1 MDIKALGRKHLERR
15 LAPLREVDFTRPQR
29 GWLRAMREA
38 LGLTTRQLAHRMGR
52 AQSVIVDAEK
62 SEERDAITLASLRQ
76 AAEAMGCVLVYAIVP
91 NEPIDEILRARAT
104 EIANTQLT
112 RMSHTM
118 ALENQSLNHADQQAE
133 RERLIE
139 ELLSGPT
146 TRLWNDKP

>member
-76 AAEAMGCVLVYAIVP
+76 AAEAMNCVLVYAIVP

-104 EIANTQLT
+104 EIANTQLA

-118 ALENQSLNHADQQAE
+118 VLENQSLNYADQQAE

-139 ELLSGPT
+139 GLLSGPT